1 MRVALAQVEA
11 RVGDFARNLDRL
23 AQAQAEARGQG
34 ADVVVFPELSLVGYP
49 PRDLLLDPGFV
60 AAAFEA
66 TREAARR
73 TAAGPPCLV
82 GGLAR
87 SPARLPQHPSLANAA
102 LVLSGGAV
110 AHVQPKRL
118 LPSYEVFLETRW
130 FLPGSASEPFEVAG
144 RRVGALVCEDV
155 WDEGYSAHP
164 AADLAA
170 QGAGALLALVASP
183 FRTGIPQERL
193 RAARRLRQPIAFV
206 NAVGVRDELIFD
218 GGSFALSADGEEL
231 VRLPRF
237 AEEVG
242 TVDLGTS
249 DAPEA
254 GPPEANGPEEAEL
267 FAALSFGVRGFVDGS
282 GLPSVVLGLS
292 GGVDSALVAAIAA
305 EALGPSRVALVHLP
319 SRFTD
324 PRSTEAAR
332 GVAAALGIRLEE
344 RPLEP
349 LLAPFEAGLPDL
361 LDEGS
366 AGRRTHENLQSRLRM
381 VVLAAVVNRH
391 GGLLLNASNKTELAL
406 GYGTLWGDLAGLL
419 SPIGDLPK
427 TEVVRLARWVAQ
439 TRGTIPA
446 FVLERAPTAEL
457 AEGQVDPFDYDDV
470 SPRVEA
476 ILGNRSGS
484 SPEDVA
490 LRAAIRR
497 AEGKRVVHGIV
508 LKVSRV
514 SFGSGRL
521 VPVTRAY

>member
-11 RVGDFARNLDRL
+11 RVGDFARNLDAL
-23 AQAQAEARGQG
+23 AAAQREAREQG
-34 ADVVVFPELSLVGYP
+34 ADVVVFPEMSLVGYP

-66 TREAARR
+66 GREAARR
-73 TAAGPPCLV
+73 TASGPPCLV

-87 SPARLPQHPSLANAA
+87 SPERLPQHPSLANAA
-102 LVLSGGAV
+102 LLLSGGAV

-130 FLPGSASEPFEVAG
+130 FLPGGSSEPFELAG
-144 RRVGALVCEDV
+144 RRFGALVCEDL
-155 WDEGYSAHP
+155 WDEGYPAHP
-164 AADLAA
+164 AASLVTK
-170 QGAGALLALVASP
+170 GAEALLALVASP
-183 FRTGIPQERL
+183 FRVGMPAERL
-193 RAARRLRQPIAFV
+193 RAARRHRKPIAFV

-218 GGSFALSADGEEL
+218 GGSFALSGDGEEL
-231 VRLPRF
+231 ARLPRF
-237 AEEVG
+237 VEEVA
-242 TVDLGTS
+242 TVDLEAS
-249 DAPEA
+249 DAPGA
-254 GPPEANGPEEAEL
+254 GSPAAEGTEEAEL
-267 FAALSFGVRGFVDGS
+267 FAALSFGVRGFVDGN
-282 GLPSVVLGLS
+282 GLPCVVLGLS
-292 GGVDSALVAAIAA
+292 GGVDSALVAAISV
-305 EALGPSRVALVHLP
+305 EALGPSRVVAVHLP

-324 PRSTEAAR
+324 SRSTEAAR
-332 GVAAALGIRLEE
+332 EVAAGLGIRLEE

-349 LLAPFEAGLPDL
+349 LLAPFEAELADL
-361 LDEGS
+361 LDGS
-366 AGRRTHENLQSRLRM
+366 GAGRRTHENIQARLRM
-381 VVLAAVVNRH
+381 SILAAWVNRH
-391 GGLLLNASNKTELAL
+391 GGLLLNASNRTELAL

-427 TEVVRLARWVAQ
+427 PEVTRLARWVAR
-439 TRGTIPA
+439 TRGTIPP

-457 AEGQVDPFDYDDV
+457 SEGQVDPFDYDDL

-476 ILGNRSGS
+476 ILGNRSGA
-484 SPEDVA
+484 SPEDAA

-514 SFGSGRL
+514 SFGGGRL